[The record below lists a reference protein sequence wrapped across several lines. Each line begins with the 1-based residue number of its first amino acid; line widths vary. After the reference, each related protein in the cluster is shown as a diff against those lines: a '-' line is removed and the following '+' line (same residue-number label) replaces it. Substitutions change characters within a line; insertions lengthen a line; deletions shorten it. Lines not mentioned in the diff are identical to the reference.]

1 MTLLKLDGSQ
11 ADTTLKAEEKDHH
24 PERVLRRRQQL
35 EKTFSDLQEG
45 WMQDNSVAPGGSSVP
60 NEPAIDRHYDARWR
74 ETCRVADNANEAVT
88 TQPERMQEWITE
100 QRAKKVREE
109 QWTTPLHKIPS
120 LDEFSFRLVGIANGS
135 NVWLNS
141 HFALQVEENGRVRV
155 WITVGDDSFAHLL
168 PLLQEPE
175 PGWHFHPLV
184 DAIDYTPK
192 ELMTL
197 MGAMRL
203 DKVTHPT
210 EHELEQARASMGE
223 EPGFPSAQES

>member
-1 MTLLKLDGSQ
+1 MSILKLDGSQ
-11 ADTTLKAEEKDHH
+11 ADTTLTAEEKDHH
-24 PERVLRRRQQL
+24 PERVLRRRHQL
-35 EKTFSDLQEG
+35 EQTFEQLQEG
-45 WMQDNSVAPGGSSVP
+45 WMQDNGIAPKGSTVP
-60 NEPAIDRHYDARWR
+60 NEPAIDRHYDERWR
-74 ETCRVADNANEAVT
+74 ETCRVAANANEAVLA
-88 TQPERMQEWITE
+88 QPERMQEWMRE
-100 QRAKKVREE
+100 QRQKKVREE

-168 PLLQEPE
+168 HLLQEPE
-175 PGWHFHPLV
+175 PEDYFLKLV

-210 EHELEQARASMGE
+210 EHELEQARASMDE
-223 EPGFPSAQES
+223 EPGFPTAEES